1 MLVVLHNKAT
11 DKEVQDVLTRIKK
24 MGLRAEVIPGSLRT
38 AIGILGNTGY
48 VDADSL
54 TQLPAVK
61 EVIHVTKPYKLV
73 SREWKKENTVID
85 VCGIKIGGEF
95 VVMAGPCSVESEE
108 QLMKVAESVKK
119 AGAQILR
126 GGAFKPRTTPYSF
139 QGLGKEGLELLQKA
153 KKKFG
158 LPIITELLHVQ
169 NLDLVAANTDIIQ
182 IGSRNMQNIE
192 LLLAV
197 GKLKKPILLKRG
209 MSAKLE
215 EFLLAAEYILNAG
228 NPNVILCERGIRT
241 FETAT
246 RNTLDLNIVA
256 LAKELSHLPIIADP
270 SHGTGKFSLVTPLA
284 LASFAVGADGLI
296 IEVHPEP
303 SQALSDGDQS
313 LNLPNFENL
322 MQKLHHLQTAM
333 NENT

>member
-1 MLVVLHNKAT
+1 MLVVLQSNAT
-11 DKEVQDVLTRIKK
+11 DKEVEHVLERIKAL
-24 MGLRAEVIPGSLRT
+24 GLRAEVIPGSTRT

-54 TQLPAVK
+54 TQLSGVK

-73 SREWKKENTVID
+73 SREWKSEDTIIEVD
-85 VCGIKIGGEF
+85 GVKIGGNNF

-108 QLMKVAESVKK
+108 QLMKTAEGVKK

-139 QGLGKEGLELLQKA
+139 QGLGREGLELLQKA
-153 KKKFG
+153 KRKFG
-158 LPIITELLHVQ
+158 LSIITELLHVE
-169 NLDLVAANTDIIQ
+169 NLDLVASHTDIIQ
-182 IGSRNMQNIE
+182 IGTRNMQNFE
-192 LLLAV
+192 MLLAV
-197 GKLKKPILLKRG
+197 GKLKKPVLLKRG
-209 MSAKLE
+209 MSARME

-256 LAKELSHLPIIADP
+256 LVKELSHLPIIVDP
-270 SHGTGKFSLVTPLA
+270 SHGTGRYSLVTPLS
-284 LASFAVGADGLI
+284 LAAFAVGAHGLL
-296 IEVHPEP
+296 IEVHPDP
-303 SQALSDGDQS
+303 AKALSDGDQS
-313 LNLPNFENL
+313 LNLENFENL
-322 MQKLHHLQTAM
+322 MKRLTSLRAL
-333 NENT
+333 

>member
-1 MLVVLHNKAT
+1 
-11 DKEVQDVLTRIKK
+11 
-24 MGLRAEVIPGSLRT
+24 MGLRAEVIPGSMRT

-54 TQLPAVK
+54 TQLPGVK

-73 SREWKKENTVID
+73 SREWKNEDTVID
-85 VCGIKIGGEF
+85 VDGVKIGGKNF
-95 VVMAGPCSVESEE
+95 TVMAGPCSVESEE
-108 QLMKVAESVKK
+108 QLMETAEAVKK

-139 QGLGKEGLELLQKA
+139 QGLGLEGLKLLQKA
-153 KKKFG
+153 KKKFD

-182 IGSRNMQNIE
+182 IGARNMQNFE
-192 LLLAV
+192 LLMAV
-197 GKLKKPILLKRG
+197 GKLKKPVMLKRG
-209 MSAKLE
+209 MSARME

-256 LAKELSHLPIIADP
+256 LVRELSHLPIIADP
-270 SHGTGKFSLVTPLA
+270 SHGTGRYSLVTPLS
-284 LASFAVGADGLI
+284 LAAFAVGAHGLL
-296 IEVHPEP
+296 IEVHADP
-303 SQALSDGDQS
+303 SKALSDGDQS
-313 LNLPNFENL
+313 LNLENFANL
-322 MQKLHHLQTAM
+322 MNKLNHLKKFL
-333 NENT
+333 

>member
-1 MLVVLHNKAT
+1 MLVVLDSKTT
-11 DKEVQDVLTRIKK
+11 DRNVKNIIERITA
-24 MGLRAEVIPGSLRT
+24 MGLRAEIIPGSLRT

-48 VDADSL
+48 VDADAL
-54 TQLPAVK
+54 TQLPGVK

-73 SREWKKENTVID
+73 SREWKAENTVVEVD
-85 VCGIKIGGEF
+85 GVKIGGGNF
-95 VVMAGPCSVESEE
+95 TVMAGPCSVESEE
-108 QLMKVAESVKK
+108 QLMKTAEAVKK

-139 QGLGKEGLELLQKA
+139 QGLGEEGLKLLQKA
-153 KKKFG
+153 KKRFG
-158 LPIITELLHVQ
+158 IPIVTEVLHVQ
-169 NLDLVAANTDIIQ
+169 NLDLVAAYTDILQ
-182 IGSRNMQNIE
+182 IGARNMQNFE

-197 GKLKKPILLKRG
+197 GKLKKPVLLKRG
-209 MSAKLE
+209 MSARME

-256 LAKELSHLPIIADP
+256 LVKELSHLPIIVDP
-270 SHGTGKFSLVTPLA
+270 SHGTGRYSLVTPLS
-284 LASFAVGADGLI
+284 LAAFAVGADGLI

-303 SQALSDGDQS
+303 SKALSDGDQS
-313 LNLPNFENL
+313 LNLEKFRTL
-322 MQKLHHLQTAM
+322 MKKLNDIL
-333 NENT
+333 

>member
-1 MLVVLHNKAT
+1 MLIVLNKNAT
-11 DKEVQDVLTRIKK
+11 QKEIQKIINRIKA
-24 MGLRAEVIPGSLRT
+24 MGLRAEAIPGSMRT

-48 VDADSL
+48 IDADSL
-54 TQLPAVK
+54 TQMSGVK

-73 SREWKKENTVID
+73 SREWKNVDTIID
-85 VCGIKIGGEF
+85 VDGVKIGGKDF
-95 VVMAGPCSVESEE
+95 IVMAGPCSVESEE
-108 QLMKVAESVKK
+108 QLMKTAQAVKK

-126 GGAFKPRTTPYSF
+126 GGAFKPRTTPYAF
-139 QGLGKEGLELLQKA
+139 QGLGEKGLKLLKKA
-153 KKKFG
+153 KQKFG
-158 LPIITELLHVQ
+158 LPIVTELLHVQ
-169 NLDLVAANTDIIQ
+169 NLDLVASYTDIIQ
-182 IGSRNMQNIE
+182 IGSRNMQNFE
-192 LLLAV
+192 MLLAV

-209 MSAKLE
+209 MSARLE

-270 SHGTGKFSLVTPLA
+270 SHGTGRYSLVIPLS
-284 LASFAVGADGLI
+284 LASFAVGAHGLM

-303 SQALSDGDQS
+303 EKALSDGDQS
-313 LNLPNFENL
+313 LNFNNFNNL
-322 MQKLHHLQTAM
+322 MEKLRHFQKCL
-333 NENT
+333 